1 MAPPRPTRRALCRL
15 LGGAAVAPALAG
27 LPRTAR
33 AAAAEDR
40 RFLFIFVNGGWDP
53 TFVFTPD
60 LDDPDVWTDPDG
72 RAAEAGGH
80 RFTDAPGRPAVRRF
94 FERWGPQVAL
104 LNGIEVRS
112 VTHEACRRIA
122 LTGGTDPLSDDW
134 PALIAGN
141 RGEDIL
147 PDLVLSGPAFTA
159 RHTGVVTRAG
169 PDGQLGRL
177 LQGTAVQQ
185 GDLPAGRL
193 GDAST
198 ARVEAFL
205 AAEAAAL
212 RAAHTRGQAGGWLDD
227 YAATVGNLD
236 RVRVLG
242 RDLALGGLDED
253 WAFVR
258 ERVQPAVDAFSL
270 GLSRAAVVEHLGEW
284 DTGWDTHS
292 GISRQSD
299 HFQTLFVDLDDIL
312 QNLSETPGPAGGSL
326 LEEVTV
332 VVLSEMG
339 RAPALNAV
347 GGKDH
352 WTFTSAMLMGA
363 GVAGGT
369 VAGGYTAGLVGAPT
383 DLGTGATDPAG
394 VRLTSAHLG
403 ATLMAL
409 AGLDAAALVPSAA
422 PITALLSS

>member
-1 MAPPRPTRRALCRL
+1 MRRPRPSRRDLARL
-15 LGGAAVAPALAG
+15 LGGAVLAPGALA
-27 LPRTAR
+27 LPRLALAQDAT
-33 AAAAEDR
+33 ER
-40 RFLFIFVNGGWDP
+40 RFLFVFVNGGWDP

-60 LDDPDVWTDPDG
+60 LEDSGVWQDPDG

-80 RFTDAPGRPAVRRF
+80 RFVDAPNRPAVRDF
-94 FERWGPQVAL
+94 FARWGDRAAV

-141 RGEDIL
+141 RGDDIL

-185 GDLPAGRL
+185 GDLPADVL
-193 GDAST
+193 GDAAT

-205 AAEAAAL
+205 ADEAVAL
-212 RAAHTRGQAGGWLDD
+212 RARHARGQAAGWLDD
-227 YAATVGNLD
+227 YASTVSNLD

-242 RDLALGGLDED
+242 RELSLGGLDDD
-253 WAFVR
+253 WLYVR
-258 ERVQPAVDAFSL
+258 ERVQPAIDAFAL
-270 GLSRAAVVEHLGEW
+270 GLSRCAVVEHLGEW
-284 DTGWDTHS
+284 DVGWDTHS
-292 GISRQSD
+292 GIGTQAA
-299 HFQTLFVDLDDIL
+299 HYQTLFVDLNDIL
-312 QNLSETPGPAGGSL
+312 ANLAETPGPSGGPL
-326 LEEVTV
+326 LDEVTV
-332 VVLSEMG
+332 VVMSEMG

-352 WTFTSAMLMGA
+352 WTFTSAMLIGA
-363 GVAGGT
+363 GVQGGA
-369 VAGGYTAGLVGAPT
+369 VAGAYEAGLIGAPT
-383 DLGTGATDPAG
+383 DLATGRADAEGT
-394 VRLTSAHLG
+394 RITSAHLG
-403 ATLMAL
+403 ATLVSL
-409 AGLDAAALVPSAA
+409 AGLDAAALVPGAA
-422 PITALLSS
+422 PITAVIQT